1 MQWLC
6 HSHRKTGHRFDPR
19 FLKSVIRDYWTI
31 REVPSPCDLSR
42 WWDVKHQI
50 NQPKFSSKFYCFTV
64 AASHMEEEQSESGDS
79 NIPAD
84 RKPKKTSILDKIT
97 AQTVKQ
103 ILELLCDE
111 SVSTS
116 CLLLYNC

>member
-1 MQWLC
+1 MIWLFPLIV
-6 HSHRKTGHRFDPR
+6 HPYTLI
-19 FLKSVIRDYWTI
+19 FLYA
-31 REVPSPCDLSR
+31 
-42 WWDVKHQI
+42 
-50 NQPKFSSKFYCFTV
+50 
-64 AASHMEEEQSESGDS
+64 AASHLDEEQSESGDS

-111 SVSTS
+111 SVSV
-116 CLLLYNC
+116 LLRQLSLEVNWYTYKRCNFSIFISRTPQTLKGSAL

>member
-1 MQWLC
+1 
-6 HSHRKTGHRFDPR
+6 
-19 FLKSVIRDYWTI
+19 
-31 REVPSPCDLSR
+31 
-42 WWDVKHQI
+42 
-50 NQPKFSSKFYCFTV
+50 
-64 AASHMEEEQSESGDS
+64 MEEEQSESGDS

-116 CLLLYNC
+116 CLPLFDCIHTI

>member
-1 MQWLC
+1 MVAASHMEEEQSESGDSRKPADRKRKKTSILNKITAQTVKQIIYPYSLSLFSF
-6 HSHRKTGHRFDPR
+6 HSM
-19 FLKSVIRDYWTI
+19 
-31 REVPSPCDLSR
+31 
-42 WWDVKHQI
+42 
-50 NQPKFSSKFYCFTV
+50 V

-111 SVSTS
+111 SVSTWF
-116 CLLLYNC
+116 LW